1 MKIITYSY
9 NIPIN
14 KIKGIYMETISTFL
28 THDHRA
34 CDEEFAN
41 MENAVSQE
49 NWDEANE
56 KFNKFSSD
64 LLHHFDMEEKVM
76 FVAFEDKT
84 GMTQGPTMMMR
95 MEHEQMKQ
103 ILDQL
108 KDDLVSKDQ
117 NHFFGVSESL
127 MMLMQQHNMK
137 EEQMLYAMADAHLG
151 ADSATVVEEMKGL

>member
-41 MENAVSQE
+41 MENAVSKE

-137 EEQMLYAMADAHLG
+137 EEQMLYAMADAHL
-151 ADSATVVEEMKGL
+151 ADDVANVVENMKAL